1 MTTTQ
6 ICDTQ
11 SHMIYTYMQYF
22 LDMDYYHTTIARLC
36 RESKEQGIT
45 LSPDAQQFR
54 QKIKDLGALDLTD
67 ENINKQIPQI
77 YWQKAVYYNIH
88 LFPADF
94 DYINNKIRP
103 NPIFNLTQIP
113 SHSKATSLA
122 LLSNIVVFHEP
133 ILNDPDIPRGIE
145 SVIKAYIGE
154 TSDLP
159 KRDPETKKVIKVKD
173 ALAMRRPY
181 IELWFEMV
189 GLTH

>member
-1 MTTTQ
+1 
-6 ICDTQ
+6 
-11 SHMIYTYMQYF
+11 MIYTYMQYF

-54 QKIKDLGALDLTD
+54 QKIRDLGALDLTD
-67 ENINKQIPQI
+67 ENITRQIPQI
-77 YWQKAVYYNIH
+77 YWQEAIYYNIH
-88 LFPADF
+88 LFTTDV

-103 NPIFNLTQIP
+103 NPIFNLIQIP
-113 SHSKATSLA
+113 SYKKVTTTPTA
-122 LLSNIVVFHEP
+122 LLLNTVAFHEL
-133 ILNDPDIPRGIE
+133 ILDDPNIPRGIE

-154 TSDLP
+154 TSGLP

-189 GLTH
+189 NLTH